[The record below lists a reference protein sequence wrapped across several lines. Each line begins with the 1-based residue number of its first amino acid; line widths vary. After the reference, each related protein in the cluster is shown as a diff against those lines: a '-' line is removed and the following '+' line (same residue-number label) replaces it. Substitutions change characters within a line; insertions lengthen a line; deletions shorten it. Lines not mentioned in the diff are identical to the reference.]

1 MPVPGVDPN
10 NGNGGSPTL
19 VRNSVQLVTTQHAK
33 VLTEKMLV
41 EEGHKAIL
49 EVYESFKAMRY
60 SDADIGFVKLIDSGI
75 HELIKMDFGQ
85 KDWKQIDPDQFFL

>member
-1 MPVPGVDPN
+1 MSTSSTINQGFMPVPGIDPN
-10 NGNGGSPTL
+10 NGNGGSPTF

-49 EVYESFKAMRY
+49 EVYKSFKAMRY
-60 SDADIGFVKLIDSGI
+60 SDADI
-75 HELIKMDFGQ
+75 DFEN
-85 KDWKQIDPDQFFL
+85 